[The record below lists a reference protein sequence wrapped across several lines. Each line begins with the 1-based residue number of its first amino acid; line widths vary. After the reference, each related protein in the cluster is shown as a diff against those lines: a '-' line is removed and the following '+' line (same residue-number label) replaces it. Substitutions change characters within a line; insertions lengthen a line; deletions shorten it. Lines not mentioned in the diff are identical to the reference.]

1 MSNKFYQNII
11 VAWYTNNGK

>member
-11 VAWYTNNGK
+11 VTWYTNNGK